1 MIRSTTLSTLA
12 LAALLAGSAVAQAPT
27 SAPVKH
33 TPKPAAA
40 ATAQKDT
47 TKKAMTAAAKD
58 TTKKAATSAKKKT
71 SRKKRGAATKDTTT
85 KKPS

>member
-1 MIRSTTLSTLA
+1 MIRSTSLSTLA
-12 LAALLAGSAVAQAPT
+12 LAALLAGTAVAQAPT

-40 ATAQKDT
+40 ATAQRDT
-47 TKKAMTAAAKD
+47 TKKAMTAATKD
-58 TTKKAATSAKKKT
+58 TTKKAATSAKKKV
-71 SRKKRGAATKDTTT
+71 SRKKKAAVKDTTT

>member
-1 MIRSTTLSTLA
+1 MIRSTSLSTLA
-12 LAALLAGSAVAQAPT
+12 LAALLAGTAVAQAPT

-40 ATAQKDT
+40 ATAQRDT

-58 TTKKAATSAKKKT
+58 TTKKAATSAKKKV
-71 SRKKRGAATKDTTT
+71 SRKKKAAVKDTTT